1 MKRQDRAAIVA
12 STLTSTI
19 GEILEEEQLDVGEA
33 LVVMQLV
40 ARSLQAAV
48 DTQTLLAVE
57 KFKGVPYLTPKGGG
71 YGE

>member
-19 GEILEEEQLDVGEA
+19 GEILEEEQLDLGEA

-57 KFKGVPYLTPKGGG
+57 KFEGVPYSPNGGG
-71 YGE
+71 NGR

>member
-12 STLTSTI
+12 STLTRTI

-48 DTQTLLAVE
+48 DTQTLLAVK
-57 KFKGVPYLTPKGGG
+57 KFEGVSYSRPS
-71 YGE
+71 